1 VAVAEAV
8 AGAEAETEVVA
19 EWAHLVG
26 CGLSGFRRH
35 EWLLK
40 LHCTMCLVSVFILIA
55 NRMAINMI

>member
-1 VAVAEAV
+1 VVEAMAEA
-8 AGAEAETEVVA
+8 GVVA